1 MSLPVTLLVLESGV
15 AMLGPTWAVD
25 RMRALFVEW
34 HLPHVRA
41 NWYAGLPQ
49 LRQAAP
55 PMLPLHTQGAF
66 ASLALV
72 LRDEHLPRVSQ
83 PSGWQGGVELPLP
96 EEPLEPLALGAPC
109 SPQWLTSSVGGD
121 MLLAPHLAAGDVIDL
136 AEGVPH
142 HVAQEQL
149 AASRVAPVWGEAPP
163 AWPAPPPPPPPAPL
177 PPPGPPPPPVAPD
190 QENQPP
196 PPGGGPSGSQG
207 LRAPAGRPECR
218 GNRPVSGGEPLPARR
233 PLVRGVVPGAAR
245 RAPEITVAVVEAG
258 RPLQLGSPVQVEAV
272 PPVEGCPAVR
282 QPGQIGWAPMPQRDR
297 GWLGPLSHEDSRLA
311 FHAALADPRVA
322 GAVLLRS
329 SQYPFPRCTW
339 AGASP
344 PHDVVPGH
352 VHHPPHA
359 RRSCGYWVGPFVPG
373 AELEVAAEA
382 AVAALGAGA
391 SNSCPRAVVAAPAH
405 WGLYP
410 ATWEFSEGEL
420 RELTHAL
427 RRSPQPAVALGMH
440 VQYRWLLLQQEL
452 LPVSLAA
459 SAPPVVVLALE
470 PALPDVDPASI
481 HPAAR
486 QLRRLLATL
495 VAGHWTPG
503 DRRAAW
509 AAAALDFLSGCDED
523 TRVGLG
529 YPRRFHGLLRA
540 ICILVPHVRA
550 LWAAHP
556 PPCELRRPDGIQATL
571 QLAAVGATGPHPAP
585 AVSPQAVEPGAQPE
599 AQGQAVAVAAGHGPH
614 TGPVQPATG
623 GRQVL
628 PAPGILSVLLVA
640 APDSALAAA
649 EEVRHIPGLW
659 RSRAAAAAL
668 HEAQQGA
675 PVACVASAEGLLDG
689 EQGRASDPR
698 DAWPVGLDPAVPRI
712 AAQVQALS
720 AQLRGVTPAPRL
732 ALRLE
737 SDAQTPLGLGTS
749 LVQHALFG
757 AAETGGLA
765 LLELPGSM
773 GAGLWACLRM
783 GLPVHCY
790 ASLESRAPWRQAEYA
805 LLRRLSRAHPELLRL
820 TRVVQT
826 EWQAP
831 SASLSQ
837 LSMLPLKDGL
847 QWLVVGSFGGASQ
860 WGSADVLEAVGRLQ
874 LQARRRKQP
883 APAYLLLGPRTT
895 VDEQDRLGFPL
906 GPPVVLDAA
915 RAGLAQNRMVAAY
928 SNLATPEHLRTLLSH
943 LRPAE
948 DQRLE
953 RLLPPDRRPMIAL
966 EPVPQPH
973 YALHVP
979 GQRLGA
985 LPPATAACEQALRSV
1000 PGDRLLGPTLADW
1013 IAVLDL
1019 HPAWVELA
1027 PAGAV
1032 VDMPAAPS
1040 SVLLTHLLAAAS
1052 VLRRAYHSPHD
1063 VSVPQPVAAPSA
1075 AALGGEAGHVAQLVA
1090 LQLAPT
1096 VPTRRPTLM
1105 AAFFLAGE
1113 EEYVLDR
1120 LEEDAQLT
1128 EVAQDLLGGGVPTAQ
1143 ALQQALELPEAAE
1156 REEDGALEEAG
1167 SPRDVWLD
1175 AELLRA
1181 LKQPLA
1187 GLRLS
1192 RRLARRASGAAAPP
1206 PRPMPPPLLQLP
1218 VAVVPDGPSARRGG
1232 AARAGAAVPKNASA
1246 APKAQA
1252 HVAEPRAGGGV
1263 SQPGGKRTSPR
1274 RGRPAAGA
1282 TAAAAPPPPPPGR
1295 QVPPPP
1301 RAGRAPSAAQ
1311 KVREEERR
1319 LRQDLGTLM
1328 FPRPATRARDAEA
1341 ATWDGAWVRREPT
1354 QSEGRAARPR
1364 DGQLEFRGALARPRY
1379 FYVRWEDGGVDEAS
1393 LAQVKRWK
1401 RL

>member
-1 MSLPVTLLVLESGV
+1 M
-15 AMLGPTWAVD
+15 
-25 RMRALFVEW
+25 
-34 HLPHVRA
+34 
-41 NWYAGLPQ
+41 
-49 LRQAAP
+49 
-55 PMLPLHTQGAF
+55 
-66 ASLALV
+66 
-72 LRDEHLPRVSQ
+72 
-83 PSGWQGGVELPLP
+83 
-96 EEPLEPLALGAPC
+96 
-109 SPQWLTSSVGGD
+109 
-121 MLLAPHLAAGDVIDL
+121 
-136 AEGVPH
+136 
-142 HVAQEQL
+142 
-149 AASRVAPVWGEAPP
+149 
-163 AWPAPPPPPPPAPL
+163 
-177 PPPGPPPPPVAPD
+177 
-190 QENQPP
+190 
-196 PPGGGPSGSQG
+196 
-207 LRAPAGRPECR
+207 
-218 GNRPVSGGEPLPARR
+218 
-233 PLVRGVVPGAAR
+233 
-245 RAPEITVAVVEAG
+245 
-258 RPLQLGSPVQVEAV
+258 
-272 PPVEGCPAVR
+272 
-282 QPGQIGWAPMPQRDR
+282 
-297 GWLGPLSHEDSRLA
+297 
-311 FHAALADPRVA
+311 
-322 GAVLLRS
+322 
-329 SQYPFPRCTW
+329 
-339 AGASP
+339 
-344 PHDVVPGH
+344 
-352 VHHPPHA
+352 
-359 RRSCGYWVGPFVPG
+359 
-373 AELEVAAEA
+373 
-382 AVAALGAGA
+382 
-391 SNSCPRAVVAAPAH
+391 
-405 WGLYP
+405 
-410 ATWEFSEGEL
+410 
-420 RELTHAL
+420 
-427 RRSPQPAVALGMH
+427 
-440 VQYRWLLLQQEL
+440 
-452 LPVSLAA
+452 
-459 SAPPVVVLALE
+459 
-470 PALPDVDPASI
+470 
-481 HPAAR
+481 
-486 QLRRLLATL
+486 
-495 VAGHWTPG
+495 
-503 DRRAAW
+503 
-509 AAAALDFLSGCDED
+509 
-523 TRVGLG
+523 
-529 YPRRFHGLLRA
+529 
-540 ICILVPHVRA
+540 
-550 LWAAHP
+550 
-556 PPCELRRPDGIQATL
+556 
-571 QLAAVGATGPHPAP
+571 GPHPAP
-585 AVSPQAVEPGAQPE
+585 AVSPQAVGPGAQPE
-599 AQGQAVAVAAGHGPH
+599 VQGRAVAVAAGHGPH
-614 TGPVQPATG
+614 TGPIQPATG
-623 GRQVL
+623 GGQVL

-712 AAQVQALS
+712 AALVQALS

-737 SDAQTPLGLGTS
+737 SDAQTPRGLGTS

-790 ASLESRAPWRQAEYA
+790 ASLESRTPWRQAEYA

-820 TRVVQT
+820 TRVVDT
-826 EWQAP
+826 ELRAP
-831 SASLSQ
+831 SASFSQ

-915 RAGLAQNRMVAAY
+915 RAGLGQNRMVAAY
-928 SNLATPEHLRTLLSH
+928 SNLATLEHLRTLLSH

-948 DQRLE
+948 DRRLE

-973 YALHVP
+973 YALHVL

-985 LPPATAACEQALRSV
+985 LPPEMAAYEQALRSV
-1000 PGDRLLGPTLADW
+1000 PGDRVLGPTLADW
-1013 IAVLDL
+1013 VAVLDL

-1032 VDMPAAPS
+1032 ADMPTAPS
-1040 SVLLTHLLAAAS
+1040 SVFLTHLLAAAS

-1075 AALGGEAGHVAQLVA
+1075 AALGGEAGHVAQLAA

-1128 EVAQDLLGGGVPTAQ
+1128 EVAQDLLRGGVPTAQ

-1167 SPRDVWLD
+1167 SPRDA
-1175 AELLRA
+1175 AEIPPAVRA
-1181 LKQPLA
+1181 AAPPP
-1187 GLRLS
+1187 R
-1192 RRLARRASGAAAPP
+1192 GAAAPP

-1218 VAVVPDGPSARRGG
+1218 VAVVPDGPAARRDG
-1232 AARAGAAVPKNASA
+1232 AARAGAAVPKSATA

-1252 HVAEPRAGGGV
+1252 HVAEPKTGGGV
-1263 SQPGGKRTSPR
+1263 SQPGGRRTSPR

-1282 TAAAAPPPPPPGR
+1282 TAAAAPTPPTPGR